1 MVELKVIERQGHEP
15 MSIKEN
21 TLDDCIFVLLEK
33 GMIDIGNI
41 LKKQAVQKRVL

>member
-21 TLDDCIFVLLEK
+21 TLDDCIAVLLAK
-33 GMIDIGNI
+33 GMINIRNI
-41 LKKQAVQKRVL
+41 LRKGDAQKRVL